1 MGKSKM
7 NTLAAIVTSAA
18 LAFGGIGLASASQ
31 TSPNNTVWG
40 GYIVCVSKATG
51 EMRMRLNDTCAAG
64 FTTKVFGSRGMPGQN
79 GAQGI
84 PGLQGLQG
92 EQGIPGLQGLQGEQ
106 GTPGLQGLQGEQGTP
121 GLQGLQGEQGTPGLQ
136 GLQGEQGAPGLDGSA
151 ATLFMG
157 EVYGYGPSLIP
168 YSGQSANYAMVVT
181 DKVLPAGQYLVTA
194 TTGFRGDNYLDEIGA
209 SSCWLERV
217 GAVGN
222 YHLQESFGGS
232 PVMLQAV
239 MEGGTKISL
248 NCHQVGPRGTLP
260 AFGWKSFYP
269 TITALMI
276 GQVNP

>member
-51 EMRMRLNDTCAAG
+51 EMRMRLNGACAAG

-79 GAQGI
+79 GAQGT
-84 PGLQGLQG
+84 PGLHGLQG

-106 GTPGLQGLQGEQGTP
+106 GIP

-168 YSGQSANYAMVVT
+168 YSGQSANYAMVVS
-181 DKVLPAGQYLVTA
+181 DKVLPAGQFLVTA
-194 TTGFRGDNYLDEIGA
+194 TTGFRGDNYVDEIGV

-217 GAVGN
+217 GAGGN
-222 YHLQESFGGS
+222 YHTQESFGGS

-248 NCHQVGPRGTLP
+248 NCHLVAPRGTLP
-260 AFGWKSFYP
+260 AFGWKSYYP